1 MGAVRPAT
9 AAAAVLAAVALALGC
24 GDDGGEEQ
32 AERPAAAEPV
42 ASTNRGRFDGAAAL
56 RWVRRQ
62 VEYGPR
68 PAGSRASRR
77 LAKRLR
83 EALPSGTYQ
92 AVPGGLRN
100 VIGRVPGKDRRR
112 VVVVGAH
119 YDTKDIPDFVGA
131 VDGASGTAVVT
142 QLARTIKPRP
152 VRPTLVFILFDG
164 EESPAGTPDSKFE
177 RHGLRGSR
185 VAARTFRHAEAM
197 ILLDFVGEHNV
208 RFPREGNSD
217 AALWSKLRTAAAKAG
232 VIKHFPNTTY
242 GPISDDHLPFI
253 RRGIPSINLIDFDFA
268 CWHETCD
275 DLTQI
280 SEESLDATG
289 EAVIR
294 LLATL

>member
-1 MGAVRPAT
+1 VRRGS
-9 AAAAVLAAVALALGC
+9 AAVALLAAALLAAGC
-24 GDDGGEEQ
+24 GDDGGDD
-32 AERPAAAEPV
+32 APARPAGAKPV
-42 ASTNRGRFDGAAAL
+42 AATQTGRFDGEAAL

-68 PAGSRASRR
+68 PAGSKASRR

-83 EALPSGTYQ
+83 GALPNGTYQ

-100 VIGRVPGKDRRR
+100 VIGRVPGKDPRRL
-112 VVVVGAH
+112 VVVGAH

-142 QLARTIKPRP
+142 QLARTIKPRT
-152 VRPTLVFILFDG
+152 VRPTLVFVLFDG

-177 RHGLRGSR
+177 RYGLRGSK
-185 VAARTFRHAEAM
+185 VAARTFRKAAAM
-197 ILLDFVGEHNV
+197 VLLDFVGEKDV

-217 AALWSKLRTAAAKAG
+217 AALWSKLRAAAAKAG

-242 GPISDDHLPFI
+242 GPVSDDHIPFI

-289 EAVIR
+289 EAVVR